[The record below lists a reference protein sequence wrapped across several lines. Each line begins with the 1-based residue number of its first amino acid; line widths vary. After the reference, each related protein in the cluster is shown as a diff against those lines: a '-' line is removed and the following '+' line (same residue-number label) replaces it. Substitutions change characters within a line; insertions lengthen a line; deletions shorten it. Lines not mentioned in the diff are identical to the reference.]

1 MPKGF
6 RAAQQDVSN
15 CSDVLE
21 RVCITD
27 ALLWT
32 PLIMSDGPSSED
44 AAGWESAW
52 LASIAS
58 EKISIPDVCCPV
70 ILTPC
75 CQACVRALDV
85 VRACVVPCD
94 AARLQGAHQRRRPW
108 LRCCRPCGVEPSTR
122 SLGCRK
128 PLTTTV
134 ANAFVSL
141 TRSSTRTRSAAQARH
156 PTPPPTHPP

>member
-1 MPKGF
+1 M
-6 RAAQQDVSN
+6 
-15 CSDVLE
+15 
-21 RVCITD
+21 CITD

-85 VRACVVPCD
+85 VRAWSVHVTLHGYRARIRGGGHGC
-94 AARLQGAHQRRRPW
+94 AAAVH
-108 LRCCRPCGVEPSTR
+108 
-122 SLGCRK
+122 
-128 PLTTTV
+128 V
-134 ANAFVSL
+134 A
-141 TRSSTRTRSAAQARH
+141 
-156 PTPPPTHPP
+156 